1 MFVIIC
7 LKGLP
12 WIVFIFYNIYV
23 EGEGADWSCTRHLH
37 RLSELEEI
45 QQHLLYLYE
54 CICVDEVENAV
65 LYALGS

>member
-12 WIVFIFYNIYV
+12 WVVFIFYNIYV

-45 QQHLLYLYE
+45 QQHLL
-54 CICVDEVENAV
+54 D
-65 LYALGS
+65 